1 MTAKVFEF
9 KKPDGESPHHRPDDH
24 ALRSEI
30 VYARSVTKL
39 RTNQEIFQDVI
50 EDVLGDWQR
59 FAVKNRLN
67 EFIAGKLPSHV
78 KGRLDDDYCN
88 DLNILSK
95 VEVKL
100 GMKVAVFYPGC
111 TINNTYGWLVAFHR
125 GTEIFTTPA
134 DMASEANARALNI
147 VLYLAF
153 EHTMKTLGRA

>member
-1 MTAKVFEF
+1 MTAKVFDF
-9 KKPDGESPHHRPDDH
+9 KKPDGEQVHHRATDNPIRTDPVF
-24 ALRSEI
+24 AK
-30 VYARSVTKL
+30 SVVKL

-67 EFIAGKLPSHV
+67 EFIAGKLPTHA
-78 KGRLDDDYCN
+78 KGRPDDDYCN

-95 VEVKL
+95 VETKL

-111 TINNTYGWLVAFHR
+111 THNNTYGWLVAFHR
-125 GTEIFTTPA
+125 GNEIYTTPP
-134 DMASEANARALNI
+134 DMASEANARALNV
-147 VLYLAF
+147 VLCLAF